1 MAFVELNR
9 SFFPLLKDH
18 EPSLDFGRAWGRK
31 LGGWLEWTDLRERR
45 RVVLLAEASSGK
57 SEEFRNQVKQLN
69 AEGKTA
75 FYLPIEELADQG
87 FEAALDT
94 GAATRFEKWTNGT
107 DEAWFFL
114 DSIDEARLN
123 RKSFD
128 SALKRFAREL
138 GVGVERARIFI
149 SCRVTDWKGLEDR
162 ETITQWLPAWEVATA
177 SPAKSGDESALL
189 DPITLRCFGPIS
201 KNSARTRGLR
211 NGGPYDTGTFIPEWV
226 EASGS

>member
-9 SFFPLLKDH
+9 SFFPLLKDQ
-18 EPSLDFGRAWGRK
+18 EPSLDFGRAWGHK

-94 GAATRFEKWTNGT
+94 GAATRFEKWTNGSGRSLV
-107 DEAWFFL
+107 FL
-114 DSIDEARLN
+114 DSIDEARL
-123 RKSFD
+123 
-128 SALKRFAREL
+128 
-138 GVGVERARIFI
+138 
-149 SCRVTDWKGLEDR
+149 
-162 ETITQWLPAWEVATA
+162 Q
-177 SPAKSGDESALL
+177 
-189 DPITLRCFGPIS
+189 
-201 KNSARTRGLR
+201 
-211 NGGPYDTGTFIPEWV
+211 
-226 EASGS
+226 